1 MSTAQPRTNQPVML
15 QARLF
20 LALSR
25 TPHGIIDLATPVL
38 AAMMCLGGF
47 PPARVLWLG
56 ILTAFAGYT
65 SVYALNDLV
74 DYQTDRKRFEKNL
87 LSGGPDDLD
96 SIFLRHP
103 IASGDLSPGRAL
115 VWTIFWG
122 LAALAGALA
131 LNPFC
136 VVIFVAACLLE
147 IVYCL
152 AWQRSCLKVFV
163 SGAVKTAGPV
173 AAVYAVDPQPSYH
186 FLVLL
191 FFWLFF
197 WEVGG
202 QNVPNDWADV
212 EEDRE
217 IHASTFPVLYG
228 SAFTANVMLI
238 SLGLTVCLGVVTVI
252 HSRLPYAL
260 TVAAASVAAGVWFLL
275 LPAFRLYARRDRD
288 AALELFNRS
297 SYYPAAMLVIVIL
310 GSLI

>member
-1 MSTAQPRTNQPVML
+1 
-15 QARLF
+15 
-20 LALSR
+20 
-25 TPHGIIDLATPVL
+25 
-38 AAMMCLGGF
+38 
-47 PPARVLWLG
+47 
-56 ILTAFAGYT
+56 
-65 SVYALNDLV
+65 
-74 DYQTDRKRFEKNL
+74 
-87 LSGGPDDLD
+87 
-96 SIFLRHP
+96 
-103 IASGDLSPGRAL
+103 
-115 VWTIFWG
+115 
-122 LAALAGALA
+122 
-131 LNPFC
+131 
-136 VVIFVAACLLE
+136 
-147 IVYCL
+147 
-152 AWQRSCLKVFV
+152 
-163 SGAVKTAGPV
+163 V

-260 TVAAASVAAGVWFLL
+260 TVAAASVAAGVSGFCSC
-275 LPAFRLYARRDRD
+275 RLSALCAPGQGRCART
-288 AALELFNRS
+288 LQPS
-297 SYYPAAMLVIVIL
+297 SYYPAAMLVIVRL